1 MSMETN
7 HPSGATGS
15 PGAAPGANDQRYE
28 HRDANVGALLKFALG
43 LAAILIAVF
52 LTMRW
57 TFDYYARS
65 QKLGPPVSPFE
76 SGNVRVLPPSPR
88 LQVVPQMDL
97 KTYCEAQQ
105 QQLTTYGWVD
115 PQNGFVRVPIDR
127 AMKKLLATGLPVR
140 AAGDA
145 PAAAESKPPEPGPTA
160 TMDAGP
166 CAYLLEA
173 TAVPEEHGKKAEG
186 KE

>member
-1 MSMETN
+1 MSMETKN
-7 HPSGATGS
+7 PPS
-15 PGAAPGANDQRYE
+15 APGANNERYE
-28 HRDANVGALLKFALG
+28 RRDADIGALLKFGLG
-43 LAAILIAVF
+43 LAVVLMVVF
-52 LTMRW
+52 ITMRW

-88 LQVVPQMDL
+88 LQVVPQTDL
-97 KTYCEAQQ
+97 KSYCEAQQ
-105 QQLTTYGWVD
+105 KELTTYGWVD

-127 AMKKLLATGLPVR
+127 AMKKLLARGLPVR
-140 AAGDA
+140 AAADT
-145 PAAAESKPPEPGPTA
+145 PATAETKPPEPAPSA

-166 CAYLLEA
+166 CGYLLQA
-173 TAVPEEHGKKAEG
+173 TAAKEEHGKKAEG